1 MKRALAW
8 LLLLALVM
16 GVFAGCGD
24 KTNTPAETTTQSTT
38 ENVTEDQTYTGP
50 SAQDAIEYLESLYQN
65 EGATIGADYSRYSTI
80 RVGGQA
86 FEVEWTASLS
96 EDQIKIV
103 YNDDGTCTIDI
114 NEENEIETPYVLTAT
129 ITDPNGE
136 SASHSWNY
144 ILPEG
149 VKVEEVL
156 KAAYALK
163 DGEVLPYQVTLRG
176 EVEAITERY
185 KEEYNNLNCTIVV
198 PGFEDMPILCY
209 RLKGEAA
216 KDVLP
221 GNIIT
226 VTGTIKNYK
235 GTIEFDSGCVID
247 KLERGN
253 PVYLPVNHQE
263 IVDLAYQMDRGKR
276 LRAPVTLTG
285 IITSIDTPY
294 DEVYDN
300 ITVTIAIPG
309 RLNKPIMCYRMKG
322 ENLDELKT
330 SDEITVIGCIVNYN
344 GTREFDSGCE
354 LLKCVPGSGHVQ
366 PKDPVQVVKEAYALP
381 LAGNLLYTA
390 ELTGTITKI
399 NTKYSASYGNITVTF
414 VVEGAEDMPI
424 QCYRMTGD
432 NTKLSKLKVGDTIT
446 VRGLIKNYYR
456 FSSDSSTIQYDKP
469 EMVDCVFNAGGSTVV
484 NSAMKPISGVKP
496 GVAYKFGFRQ
506 NNLTGKPF
514 QMITGAMD
522 GYYGETVTN
531 AAQAVDTYVEETAG
545 GYYIYTLKGTT
556 KKYINITVNGTYYNV
571 SFDAKASSVWQLN
584 EQYDY
589 VYTTCTDGTDVYL
602 GTYGQNS
609 TLGASKTS
617 YIADTSKIGKS
628 QFCAWF
634 LEVDPDGNMGGDSG
648 STLVPELAGEPKTGT
663 AYKFGL
669 TQGNAGN
676 KQYFITGDMDGYYM
690 GTTEEAA
697 TAADVYLEET
707 SGGYYLYTTA
717 GGKKYINMVV
727 SGTHVNAAFEDTATT
742 VYTYNTE
749 KKTVT
754 ATVNDTLYMHGTR
767 NDKSYTTA
775 GPVKVE
781 LDGFPCQFYTMV
793 EGEGTGTGDAGF
805 VADPK
810 AETAYKLGLQQN
822 GKDGAI
828 YYFTGE
834 ESGNY
839 LATSTSAASAADV
852 YMETATGGYKLYVLK
867 SGVKYYITIE
877 KNISSSNKTYYNPRV
892 RTADEMTPSVWVL
905 NTQYKYMT
913 TTHSDGTEVVMGTY
927 STYTTISCSKSS
939 FISDPSV
946 IGESQFCAWFLDGTG
961 SGSGGGTTPTPSAG
975 FVADPKAETAY
986 KLGLQQNGKDGA
998 IYYFT
1003 GEESGNYLATST
1015 SAASA
1020 ADVYMETATGGYK
1033 LYVLKGGVKYY
1044 ITIEKNISSSNKT
1057 YYNPRVR
1064 TADEMT
1070 PSVWVLNTQYKYMTT
1085 THSDGTEVV
1094 MGTYSTYTTISCSKS
1109 SFISDPSVIGES
1121 QFCAWFLDG
1130 TGSGG
1135 TVTPPATGDGFVA
1148 DPKAETAYK
1157 LGLQQNGVDGKV
1169 YYFTGEES
1177 GNYLATSKNASEAA
1191 DVYMETATGGYKL
1204 YVLKGGVKYY
1214 ITIEKNISSSNKTYY
1229 NPRVRTADEMTPSV
1243 WVLNKTHKYMTTTH
1257 SDGTEVVMGTYS
1269 TYTTISCSKSSFIS
1283 DTSVIGVS
1291 QFCAWFL
1298 DGTGSGSGGG
1308 TVTPPATSDGFV
1320 ADPQAET
1327 AYKLGLQQNGV
1338 DGAVYYFTGE
1348 ESGNYLGTSK
1358 NASEAA
1364 DVYMETATGGYKLYV
1379 LKGGVKTYI
1388 TIEKSISSSNGK
1400 TYYNAKLRTADEMTP
1415 SVWVL
1420 NTQYKYLTTTHE
1432 DGTEVVMGTYS
1443 TYTTISCSKSS
1454 FISDTSVIG
1463 VSQFCVWFLEST
1475 GTGSGSGGTVTP
1487 PAVEPV
1493 TGTKYTF
1500 ANYAP
1505 GTNNYAGS
1513 EEHKL
1518 DDNVTVTVYNKAW
1531 FNTQLRLYNYTS
1543 ANYLDAHAVLKFSK
1557 PVTKL
1562 TLNVG
1567 YNEGTLM
1574 VWVSNDGTNW
1584 TALSDVAVSAS
1595 YADKT
1600 IDLGG
1605 AYTYVKLQATPQ
1617 IRIIY
1622 FIAQFK
1628 EN

>member
-16 GVFAGCGD
+16 GTFAGCNNQ
-24 KTNTPAETTTQSTT
+24 TSAPAETTQSTT
-38 ENVTEDQTYTGP
+38 EAVTEDQSYTGP

-86 FEVEWTASLS
+86 FEIVWTVSLA

-114 NEENEIETPYVLTAT
+114 NEENEAETPYVLTAT

-144 ILPEG
+144 VLPEG
-149 VKVEEVL
+149 ISAEEVL

-163 DGEVLPYQVTLRG
+163 DGEVLPQQATLRG
-176 EVEAITERY
+176 VVKSIDELYDPDY
-185 KEEYNNLNCTIVV
+185 KNLTCTIVV
-198 PGFEDMPILCY
+198 PGFEKYPIKCY

-216 KDVLP
+216 EKVVA

-235 GTIEFDSGCVID
+235 GTIEFDTGCVID
-247 KLERGN
+247 KWEEGT
-253 PVYLPVNHQE
+253 PVAMPTDHKE
-263 IVDLAYQMDRGKR
+263 IVDMAYELARGES
-276 LRAPVTLTG
+276 LPSAVELTG

-294 DEVYDN
+294 DEGYGN

-322 ENLDELKT
+322 EGLDKLKT
-330 SDEITVIGCIVNYN
+330 SDEITVTGTIINYN
-344 GTREFDSGCE
+344 GTREFNAGCK
-354 LLKCVPGSGHVQ
+354 LVKCVPGSGHVQ
-366 PKDPVQVVKEAYALP
+366 PKDQVQVVKEAYALP

-414 VVEGAEDMPI
+414 VVEGAENMPL

-432 NTKLSKLKVGDTIT
+432 NAKLSKLKVGDTIT

-456 FSSDSSTIQYDKP
+456 FSSNSSTIQYDKP
-469 EMVDCVFNAGGSTVV
+469 VLVDAIFNAGGGTTV

-522 GYYGETVTN
+522 GFYGETVTN
-531 AAQAVDTYVEETAG
+531 AAQAVDTYVEEANG
-545 GYYIYTLKGTT
+545 GYYIYTLKGNT

-571 SFDAKASSVWQLN
+571 SFDSTASSVWNLN
-584 EQYDY
+584 EEYDY

-602 GTYGQNS
+602 GTYNQNT

-617 YIADTSKIGKS
+617 FIADTSKIGKS

-648 STLVPELAGEPKTGT
+648 STLVPELVSQPVEGT

-669 TQGNAGN
+669 TQGNAQN

-690 GTTEEAA
+690 ATTEEAA
-697 TAADVYLEET
+697 TAADVYIEAT
-707 SGGYYLYTTA
+707 TGGYYLYTTA
-717 GGKKYINMVV
+717 GGKQYINMIV
-727 SGTHVNAAFEDTATT
+727 SGTHVNAAFEATATT
-742 VYTYNTE
+742 VYTYNAE
-749 KKTVT
+749 KKTMV
-754 ATVNDTLYMHGTR
+754 ATVNDILYMHGTR

-781 LDGFPCQFYTMV
+781 LDGFPCQFYTLV
-793 EGEGTGTGDAGF
+793 EGEGSTTGGAGF

-839 LATSTSAASAADV
+839 LATSTSATGAADV

-867 SGVKYYITIE
+867 SGVKNYITIE
-877 KNISSSNKTYYNPRV
+877 KSISSSNGKTYYNPRV
-892 RTADEMTPSVWVL
+892 RPAAEMTPSVWVL
-905 NTQYKYMT
+905 NTQYKYLT

-939 FISDPSV
+939 FVSDPSV
-946 IGESQFCAWFLDGTG
+946 IGESQFCAWFIEGT
-961 SGSGGGTTPTPSAG
+961 SGGNGGGTTPTPNAG
-975 FVADPKAETAY
+975 FVADP
-986 KLGLQQNGKDGA
+986 Q
-998 IYYFT
+998 
-1003 GEESGNYLATST
+1003 
-1015 SAASA
+1015 
-1020 ADVYMETATGGYK
+1020 
-1033 LYVLKGGVKYY
+1033 
-1044 ITIEKNISSSNKT
+1044 
-1057 YYNPRVR
+1057 
-1064 TADEMT
+1064 
-1070 PSVWVLNTQYKYMTT
+1070 
-1085 THSDGTEVV
+1085 
-1094 MGTYSTYTTISCSKS
+1094 
-1109 SFISDPSVIGES
+1109 
-1121 QFCAWFLDG
+1121 
-1130 TGSGG
+1130 
-1135 TVTPPATGDGFVA
+1135 
-1148 DPKAETAYK
+1148 AETAYK
-1157 LGLQQNGVDGKV
+1157 LGLQQNGVDGSV
-1169 YYFTGEES
+1169 YYVTGEES

-1204 YVLKGGVKYY
+1204 YVLKSGVKNY
-1214 ITIEKNISSSNKTYY
+1214 ITIEKNISSSNGKTYY

-1243 WVLNKTHKYMTTTH
+1243 WVLNKTNKYLTTTH

-1269 TYTTISCSKSSFIS
+1269 TYTTISCSKSSFVS
-1283 DTSVIGVS
+1283 DPSVIGVS
-1291 QFCAWFL
+1291 QFCAWFI
-1298 DGTGSGSGGG
+1298 DGNGGSGSGG
-1308 TVTPPATSDGFV
+1308 TVTPPAANEGFV
-1320 ADPQAET
+1320 ADPKAET
-1327 AYKLGLQQNGV
+1327 AYKMGLQQNGV
-1338 DGAVYYFTGE
+1338 DGKVYYFTGE
-1348 ESGNYLGTSK
+1348 ESGNYLATSTEES
-1358 NASEAA
+1358 AAA
-1364 DVYMETATGGYKLYV
+1364 DVYMETATGGFKLYV

-1388 TIEKSISSSNGK
+1388 AIEKSVNASNGK
-1400 TYYNAKLRTADEMTP
+1400 TYYNAKLRTAAEATP

-1420 NTQYKYLTTTHE
+1420 NKDHKYITTTHE
-1432 DGTEVVMGTYS
+1432 DGTEVVMGTYG

-1454 FISDTSVIG
+1454 FISDPSVIG

-1475 GTGSGSGGTVTP
+1475 GSGTGGGTVTP
-1487 PAVEPV
+1487 PVVEPV
-1493 TGTKYTF
+1493 TGTEYTF
-1500 ANYAP
+1500 ANYAK
-1505 GTNNYAGS
+1505 GTNNYTGS

-1518 DDNVTVTVYNKAW
+1518 DDDVTVIVYNKAW
-1531 FNTQLRLYNYTS
+1531 FTTQLRLFDYTS
-1543 ANYLDAHAVLKFSK
+1543 ANYTDAHAVLKFSK
-1557 PVTKL
+1557 PVSKL
-1562 TLNVG
+1562 VLNAG
-1567 YNEGTLM
+1567 NKDATLM
-1574 VWVSNDGTNW
+1574 VWVSNDGVSW
-1584 TALSDVAVSAS
+1584 TALSDVSVSAA

-1600 IDLGG
+1600 IDLGAG
-1605 AYTYVKLQATPQ
+1605 YTYVKLQASPRVYITYM
-1617 IRIIY
+1617 IV
-1622 FIAQFK
+1622 QFK
-1628 EN
+1628 ED

>member
-961 SGSGGGTTPTPSAG
+961 SG
-975 FVADPKAETAY
+975 
-986 KLGLQQNGKDGA
+986 
-998 IYYFT
+998 
-1003 GEESGNYLATST
+1003 
-1015 SAASA
+1015 
-1020 ADVYMETATGGYK
+1020 
-1033 LYVLKGGVKYY
+1033 
-1044 ITIEKNISSSNKT
+1044 
-1057 YYNPRVR
+1057 
-1064 TADEMT
+1064 
-1070 PSVWVLNTQYKYMTT
+1070 
-1085 THSDGTEVV
+1085 
-1094 MGTYSTYTTISCSKS
+1094 
-1109 SFISDPSVIGES
+1109 
-1121 QFCAWFLDG
+1121 
-1130 TGSGG
+1130 G

-1148 DPKAETAYK
+1148 DPK
-1157 LGLQQNGVDGKV
+1157 
-1169 YYFTGEES
+1169 
-1177 GNYLATSKNASEAA
+1177 
-1191 DVYMETATGGYKL
+1191 
-1204 YVLKGGVKYY
+1204 
-1214 ITIEKNISSSNKTYY
+1214 
-1229 NPRVRTADEMTPSV
+1229 
-1243 WVLNKTHKYMTTTH
+1243 
-1257 SDGTEVVMGTYS
+1257 
-1269 TYTTISCSKSSFIS
+1269 
-1283 DTSVIGVS
+1283 
-1291 QFCAWFL
+1291 
-1298 DGTGSGSGGG
+1298 
-1308 TVTPPATSDGFV
+1308 
-1320 ADPQAET
+1320 AET